1 MVIICGELAERNRI
15 AFNFAVLF
23 ATKQIWNKSPPNRC
37 LKYVRPVQ
45 RGTRFVI
52 FKARV
57 LNCLHS

>member
-52 FKARV
+52 FKT
-57 LNCLHS
+57 